1 MTRPERGGWE
11 ICTYSHHNKWCC
23 KVTDKFRLAQRNM
36 RKDLLALL
44 YIALIKWSVSIK
56 SICSQVKSIP
66 PPNQKLN
73 IKFSR
78 NFYKIWNWR
87 LKDWILQKI
96 SDIEQ
101 SSTLSQPGRISLEP
115 FSSLLASTVLL
126 LSSPFRES
134 SSPSPVSSLL
144 SPVSSSLLML
154 DLTLSSI
161 WRRSTVHRQ
170 RCSNDCWILLSCFHS
185 LSCHSASSL
194 CNIPSYQ
201 ISFWSLSFHS
211 SLVTLLRDLRITS

>member
-1 MTRPERGGWE
+1 
-11 ICTYSHHNKWCC
+11 
-23 KVTDKFRLAQRNM
+23 M

-101 SSTLSQPGRISLEP
+101 SSTLSQQQISDIEQSSTLSQPGRISLEP

-126 LSSPFRES
+126 LSSPFRELALS
-134 SSPSPVSSLL
+134 SSLSSL
-144 SPVSSSLLML
+144 SSSLLRL
-154 DLTLSSI
+154 DLTMSPF
-161 WRRSTVHRQ
+161 WRRSPLHCQ
-170 RCSNDCWILLSCFHS
+170 RCTNDCWILLSCFHS

-201 ISFWSLSFHS
+201 ISFWSL
-211 SLVTLLRDLRITS
+211 IM